1 MRELLLLDQLSKL
14 VLEIRRAGQ
23 TKELLDQLSELES
36 KIEREGQMQ
45 ELLDQLHK
53 LVENLLLESMKNDYI
68 ANEQEDI
75 HREAMKIRERL
86 VQLRQ
91 KQFDQ
96 NTEGYKEAT
105 EALGVVNNN
114 LQTALNRI
122 NNLTEF
128 FGNTARLV
136 AALDKLIQA
145 GVSAV

>member
-1 MRELLLLDQLSKL
+1 MRDLLLLDQLSEL
-14 VLEIRRAGQ
+14 VQKIRSGGQ
-23 TKELLDQLSELES
+23 TKELLDQLRELKS
-36 KIEREGQMQ
+36 KTEGEGQTE
-45 ELLDQLHK
+45 ELPDQLHELVTK
-53 LVENLLLESMKNDYI
+53 LILESMKNDYI

-96 NTEGYKEAT
+96 NTEGYREST

>member
-1 MRELLLLDQLSKL
+1 MRDLLLLDQLNNL
-14 VLEIRRAGQ
+14 VLRIKSEGQ
-23 TKELLDQLSELES
+23 PKELFDQLRELES

-86 VQLRQ
+86 VPLRQ
-91 KQFDQ
+91 KQFDK

-136 AALDKLIQA
+136 AALDRLIQA

>member
-1 MRELLLLDQLSKL
+1 MRDLLLLDQLSEL
-14 VLEIRRAGQ
+14 VQKIRSGGQ
-23 TKELLDQLSELES
+23 TKELLDQLRELKS
-36 KIEREGQMQ
+36 KTEGEGQTE
-45 ELLDQLHK
+45 ELPDQLHELVTK
-53 LVENLLLESMKNDYI
+53 LILESMKNDYI

-136 AALDKLIQA
+136 AA
-145 GVSAV
+145 V

>member
-1 MRELLLLDQLSKL
+1 MRDLLLLDQLSKL
-14 VLEIRRAGQ
+14 VQKIRSGGQ
-23 TKELLDQLSELES
+23 AKELLDQLRELES
-36 KIEREGQMQ
+36 KIEEEGQMK
-45 ELLDQLHK
+45 ELLDQLHE
-53 LVENLLLESMKNDYI
+53 LVKSLLLESMKKDYTGK
-68 ANEQEDI
+68 EQEGI
-75 HREAMKIRERL
+75 HEEAKEIRKRL

-105 EALGVVNNN
+105 AALGVVNNN

-128 FGNTARLV
+128 FGNTARLG